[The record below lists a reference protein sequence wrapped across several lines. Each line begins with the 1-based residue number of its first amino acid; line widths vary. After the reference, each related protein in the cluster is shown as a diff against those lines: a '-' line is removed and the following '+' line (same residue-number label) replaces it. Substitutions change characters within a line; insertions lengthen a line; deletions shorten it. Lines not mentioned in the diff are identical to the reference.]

1 MKKIFKLLTA
11 LMLVFILVS
20 PAQAGSKDMWAQ
32 VYSWEGGTNTS
43 GRLELTK
50 VTTGI
55 TFQVLKTTTGLMETL
70 TEYNDPTAT
79 SLTNPVSTTNYALG
93 TVMKSAGVLSFRTDP
108 TDAGDE
114 NVDLV
119 VVDTAG
125 GYTVFVEDFNRYN
138 HTIVID
144 ERPGIQHIAMV
155 PAFFLAGGTEVDTG
169 VDFDYHTLIHDVKVM
184 VTVVDSGET
193 IDVGTLSSGTA
204 GDANGFIAG
213 VSVAATGIPVDTAFI
228 TGGTNIDYVPVS
240 TYGALL
246 HTSITG
252 SDAVT
257 TNGGSTD
264 LKGYLI
270 TGANEQSLTYTP
282 SAGDTFYGYLV
293 ISFTRIK

>member
-1 MKKIFKLLTA
+1 
-11 LMLVFILVS
+11 
-20 PAQAGSKDMWAQ
+20 
-32 VYSWEGGTNTS
+32 
-43 GRLELTK
+43 
-50 VTTGI
+50 
-55 TFQVLKTTTGLMETL
+55 
-70 TEYNDPTAT
+70 
-79 SLTNPVSTTNYALG
+79 
-93 TVMKSAGVLSFRTDP
+93 
-108 TDAGDE
+108 
-114 NVDLV
+114 
-119 VVDTAG
+119 
-125 GYTVFVEDFNRYN
+125 
-138 HTIVID
+138 
-144 ERPGIQHIAMV
+144 
-155 PAFFLAGGTEVDTG
+155 
-169 VDFDYHTLIHDVKVM
+169 M

-204 GDANGFIAG
+204 GDANGFLAG

-293 ISFTRIK
+293 VSFTRIK